1 VTDLR
6 RLVAKYDLAE
16 RLSETEQNILRMA
29 ARNKSAQGIASLY
42 GFPNARAAQQAVD
55 RIVAKLQGTSALA
68 GNVNGA
74 GAAPKPS
81 TGDSSQPRRPPRE
94 FDGRP
99 LAPAHHTRAD
109 AERVEAKVL
118 ALARD
123 CGEITSAAVRERL
136 GIPKSSATKVLAR
149 LRDRRELH
157 LKRVDGRTPV
167 YGLGPGTAAREAACA
182 SQPTPKPREHRQ
194 TDWIDQ
200 FVNRQAVADEIER
213 LRAVIAEATSELDRL
228 EPLVSLLGGMGV
240 L

>member
-1 VTDLR
+1 MSDLR
-6 RLVAKYDLAE
+6 RLVAEYDLAE
-16 RLSETEQNILRMA
+16 RLTEAEQNILRMA

-81 TGDSSQPRRPPRE
+81 TGDSSQARRPPE
-94 FDGRP
+94 SSTGAP

-109 AERVEAKVL
+109 AERAEARVL

-123 CGEITSAAVRERL
+123 YGEITSATVREKL
-136 GIPKSSATKVLAR
+136 SVPKSSATKVLAR

-167 YGLGPGTAAREAACA
+167 YALGPGSTAVRKSA
-182 SQPTPKPREHRQ
+182 SASRPEQRPQVQ
-194 TDWIDQ
+194 TDDWIDR
-200 FVNRQAVADEIER
+200 FVDRQALVEEIGR
-213 LRAVIAEATSELDRL
+213 LRTVIAEATSELDRL
-228 EPLVSLLGGMGV
+228 EPLASLLGLGV
-240 L
+240 LL